1 MKDECSILSREARFG
16 REEGDMERQWGAGRV
31 KERGKVESGRQEICV
46 LNNLDD
52 AFKKREHC
60 CRRKHGEETVDQT
73 SEGGGA
79 N

>member
-1 MKDECSILSREARFG
+1 MNVQYSVGKRDSEGKKDGETVG
-16 REEGDMERQWGAGRV
+16 RAGRV

-60 CRRKHGEETVDQT
+60 CRRKRGEETVDQT